1 MIRPPVR
8 TKERYILDSLVSI
21 FKGGHWVEDSVESLV
36 SPSQDETPKDGGG
49 GVPGLE
55 NGSGDRIDPI
65 PMGSRYVT
73 VIGGQ
78 KYDKDEL
85 ANWFFDRYGP
95 SPDVEIVTGA
105 GRGVEASITRA
116 QRIELDPDRYG
127 KSARKVNVEEVL
139 CYAIDSPLLLV
150 GNGERVKQA
159 RAWLERTK
167 SRREVTEVP

>member
-1 MIRPPVR
+1 MRRPIR

-36 SPSQDETPKDGGG
+36 SPSQGETPKNGGG

-55 NGSGDRIDPI
+55 NGYGDRTETAGNYLTVV
-65 PMGSRYVT
+65 GS
-73 VIGGQ
+73 Q
-78 KYDKDEL
+78 KYEQGGFEDEL
-85 ANWFFDRYGP
+85 VCAIDELKTVVVGDGRGAESHVVKTFFD
-95 SPDVEIVTGA
+95 
-105 GRGVEASITRA
+105 GVVQIPV
-116 QRIELDPDRYG
+116 DPDRYG

-167 SRREVTEVP
+167 SRREVTELP